1 MQVELKH
8 AGFEIENDPFSLSRT
23 ITVLWEIEDELPWT
37 DHQGEFSKVIHK
49 VKPVTLQKRYTTIYE
64 RIPDGTNNTH

>member
-8 AGFEIENDPFSLSRT
+8 AGFEYGTDLNSFSRT

-64 RIPDGTNNTH
+64 RIPDGTKNTH